1 MAFQFRRN
9 CAKVSARGNLRPPAD
24 RLDMLA
30 ARGAMKPTRLEK
42 LYFRL
47 EAQHACLAWVF
58 GQIAGLEGSVFE
70 LGLGMGRTYDHLRR
84 NLPDRDIHVFERIVR
99 PIPDCMP
106 PDEFLVR
113 GEIAETLP
121 VYVERFAGRVVL
133 AHSDVGDF
141 TREHNRQMRALV
153 AKVLPPAVM
162 PGGFILSDLE
172 LDLPD
177 FETVPRPAGAR
188 DGWYCI
194 YRKPTG

>member
-1 MAFQFRRN
+1 
-9 CAKVSARGNLRPPAD
+9 
-24 RLDMLA
+24 
-30 ARGAMKPTRLEK
+30 MKPTRLEK

-58 GQIAGLEGSVFE
+58 GQIAGLEGPVFE

-106 PDEFLVR
+106 PREFLVR
-113 GEIAETLP
+113 GDLARTLP
-121 VYVERFAGRVVL
+121 LYVERFAGQVVL

-141 TREHNRQMRALV
+141 TQEHNREMRDLV
-153 AKVLPPAVM
+153 TNVLPPALA
-162 PGGFILSDLE
+162 PSGFILSDLD

-177 FETVPRPAGAR
+177 FETLPLPAGAR
-188 DGWYCI
+188 EGRYYI
-194 YRKPTG
+194 YRKPAG